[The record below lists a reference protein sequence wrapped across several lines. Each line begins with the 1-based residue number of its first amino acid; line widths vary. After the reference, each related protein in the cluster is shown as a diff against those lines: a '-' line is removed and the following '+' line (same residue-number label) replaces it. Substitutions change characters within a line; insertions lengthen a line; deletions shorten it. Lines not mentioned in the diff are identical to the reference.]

1 MHSVVV
7 PIHNEAG
14 TVVELHKRLV
24 QVMAKLGENFELI
37 FVNDGST
44 DGTAR
49 LLDTLRPLTIVSFR
63 KNFGQTAALDAGI
76 KQAKGDIVITLDAD
90 LQNPPEEI
98 PKLIRYLQ
106 DQSLD
111 VVSGW
116 RKDRK
121 DSVMKKIVSR
131 GAHWLRSLFLNDGIH
146 DSGCTLK
153 VYRRSCFQDVDLH
166 GESHRFIPA
175 ILKLY
180 GFSVGEVPVDHQP
193 RLAGKTNYSNNRIL
207 KGFVDI
213 IGLWFWRNYSHR
225 PLHLFGGLGVTL
237 VLLGG
242 LLLLLLAIMRLVWA
256 YPLSTS
262 IWPLVAV
269 LSIVAGLQLFITG
282 LVAEVLTKTYYR
294 EGHTPYTI
302 KSVSTHD

>member
-1 MHSVVV
+1 MYSIIV

-14 TVVELHKRLV
+14 TIVELHKRLV
-24 QVMAKLGENFELI
+24 QVMKELGENFELI

-44 DGTAR
+44 DDTAK
-49 LLDTLRPLTIVSFR
+49 LLKTLQPLTTITFR

-76 KQAKGDIVITLDAD
+76 KQAKGDLVITLDGD

-193 RLAGKTNYSNNRIL
+193 RVAGKTNYSNNRIL

-225 PLHLFGGLGVTL
+225 PLHLFGGLGVGL
-237 VLLGG
+237 VVLGG
-242 LLLLLLAIMRLVWA
+242 LLLLGLAIMRLVWA

-294 EGHTPYTI
+294 EGRTPYTI
-302 KSVSTHD
+302 KSVSRHD

>member
-24 QVMAKLGENFELI
+24 RVMGELSENFELI

-44 DGTAR
+44 DNTAK
-49 LLDTLRPLTIVSFR
+49 LLETLHPLTTITFR

-76 KQAKGDIVITLDAD
+76 KQAKGDLVITLDGD

-106 DQSLD
+106 DQTLD

-116 RKDRK
+116 RKNRK
-121 DSVMKKIVSR
+121 DSVLKKTISR
-131 GAHWLRSLFLNDGIH
+131 GAQWLRSLFLNDGIH

-193 RLAGKTNYSNNRIL
+193 RLTGKTNYSNNRIL

-225 PLHLFGGLGVTL
+225 PLHLFGGLGMSL
-237 VLLGG
+237 VVLGG
-242 LLLLLLAIMRLVWA
+242 LLLVGLAIMRLVWA

-294 EGHTPYTI
+294 EGRTPYTI

>member
-7 PIHNEAG
+7 PIHNEAASI
-14 TVVELHKRLV
+14 VELHQRLV
-24 QVMAKLGENFELI
+24 QVMSKLQQPFELI

-44 DGTAR
+44 DESDSILKG
-49 LLDTLRPLTIVSFR
+49 LQPLTTITFR

-76 KQAKGDIVITLDAD
+76 KQAKGDLVITLDGD

-98 PKLIRYLQ
+98 PKLIEYLHQ
-106 DQSLD
+106 HQLD

-121 DSVMKKIVSR
+121 DSIMKKMVSR
-131 GAHWLRSLFLNDGIH
+131 GAHRLRSLFLNDGIH

-153 VYRRSCFQDVDLH
+153 VYRRNCFQDVDLH

-180 GFSVGEVPVDHQP
+180 GFSVGEVPVEH
-193 RLAGKTNYSNNRIL
+193 RLRQAGRTNYSNNRIL

-225 PLHLFGGLGVTL
+225 PLHLFGGLGVTF
-237 VLLGG
+237 VALGMG
-242 LLLLLLAIMRLVWA
+242 LLAVLAVLRLVWE

-294 EGHTPYTI
+294 EGRTPYTV
-302 KSVSTHD
+302 KSVSRHD

>member
-44 DGTAR
+44 DDTAR

-106 DQSLD
+106 DQPLD

-121 DSVMKKIVSR
+121 DSMMKKIISR

-153 VYRRSCFQDVDLH
+153 VYRRACFQDVDLH

-180 GFSVGEVPVDHQP
+180 GFSVGEIPVDHQP

-213 IGLWFWRNYSHR
+213 VGLWFWRNYSHR

-237 VLLGG
+237 VVLGG

-294 EGHTPYTI
+294 EGRTPYTI